1 MSMHAQP
8 AVDDRQ
14 VVGRIAAGDREAL
27 AELYQRYQRTLF
39 SYLQQLTP
47 DYGLAEELLQDTLV
61 AVWKSAHRFEG
72 RSSVQTWLIGIA
84 RRQAHNT
91 LRQRK
96 LPLIDEA
103 ELDGLASTDPEPEDF
118 TLAYVAREELVGAFQ
133 QLAPVHREV
142 LVLTFVHELSYQ
154 ETASILDVPVGTVK
168 SRLSNARRMLRAL
181 LDAREEMKR

>member
-1 MSMHAQP
+1 
-8 AVDDRQ
+8 
-14 VVGRIAAGDREAL
+14 L
-27 AELYQRYQRTLF
+27 TL
-39 SYLQQLTP
+39 
-47 DYGLAEELLQDTLV
+47 
-61 AVWKSAHRFEG
+61 
-72 RSSVQTWLIGIA
+72 
-84 RRQAHNT
+84 
-91 LRQRK
+91 
-96 LPLIDEA
+96 
-103 ELDGLASTDPEPEDF
+103 LDGLASTDPEPEDF